1 MKHGR
6 TGRLSAMAALLLLV
20 TSACGRASSSDTPA
34 CVGTSAEAQPA
45 SISGAILYG
54 SEDPFLR
61 VYAREVSTG
70 HVQWVSPEEGGL
82 TYTISDLPPG
92 TYVVVGWFYALG
104 ASGAYTSLDTVVA
117 EGEGEMRACEE
128 AIVEIELQPGEAYT
142 GADIGCWGGDFFGL
156 VE

>member
-1 MKHGR
+1 MKLGR
-6 TGRLSAMAALLLLV
+6 TRRLSAMIALLLLV
-20 TSACGRASSSDTPA
+20 TSACSGDSSSDTPSS
-34 CVGTSAEAQPA
+34 VVSSTDGQLA

-82 TYTISDLPPG
+82 TYSITDLPSG

-117 EGEGEMRACEE
+117 EGEDEMRACEG

-142 GADIGCWGGDFFGL
+142 GADIGCWGGDFFSL
-156 VE
+156 AE